1 VAGAAAPRLM
11 AAMTAAFGT
20 GQLAGPLLVGAG
32 GGAGLPAAAAALVL
46 LLSSGILLIRRSPD
60 IL

>member
-1 VAGAAAPRLM
+1 M
-11 AAMTAAFGT
+11 AAMTAAFAT

-32 GGAGLPAAAAALVL
+32 SGAGLSAAAAALVL